1 MSEIRVTSVV
11 GENGGD
17 RVGLTTGLTVGPL
30 TGTTGIGAT
39 ITHQGHAQFA
49 GVCTAT
55 SFSGSGA
62 NLTGISAGKILQ
74 VQSTTRTDT
83 FSESLGIGALSA
95 DALTV
100 NITPSN
106 ASNKIFLIA
115 HVSMGLNND
124 NEVNWVFYKAGSLL
138 TGAAGTAASN
148 RKPRTTV
155 GDVRWTGT
163 HHTFGGQYLDTAGG
177 TSQITYAVKL
187 GHSAN
192 GTKTV
197 YLNRSHTDDN
207 YAYDVRTQSTLTA
220 MEVEA

>member
-1 MSEIRVTSVV
+1 MPVSINGQTGVV
-11 GENGGD
+11 
-17 RVGLTTGLTVGPL
+17 TGLAVGGLPDGTVDADTL
-30 TGTTGIGAT
+30 ASNAVT
-39 ITHQGHAQFA
+39 
-49 GVCTAT
+49 
-55 SFSGSGA
+55 
-62 NLTGISAGKILQ
+62 AGKLASGVGGKLLQ

-83 FSESLGIGALSA
+83 FSESLGVGALSA

-124 NEVNWVFYKAGSLL
+124 NEVSWVFYKAGSLL
-138 TGAAGTAASN
+138 TGAAGTADGN

-155 GDVRWTGT
+155 GDVRWSGT

-177 TSQITYAVKL
+177 TSQITYSVKL

-197 YLNRSHTDDN
+197 YLNRSHTDDD
-207 YAYDVRTQSTLTA
+207 YAYDIRSQSTITV
-220 MEVEA
+220 MEVAG

>member
-1 MSEIRVTSVV
+1 MPVSINGNTGVITGVAVGGLPDGIVDADMLASNAVTSGKLASGV
-11 GENGGD
+11 G
-17 RVGLTTGLTVGPL
+17 
-30 TGTTGIGAT
+30 
-39 ITHQGHAQFA
+39 
-49 GVCTAT
+49 
-55 SFSGSGA
+55 
-62 NLTGISAGKILQ
+62 GKLLQ
-74 VQSTTRTDT
+74 VVSTTRTDT
-83 FSESLGIGALSA
+83 FSESLGVGALSA

-106 ASNKIFLIA
+106 ANNKIFLTA

-138 TGAAGTAASN
+138 TGAAGTADGN

-155 GDVRWTGT
+155 GDVRWSGT

-177 TSQITYAVKL
+177 TSQITYSVKL

-207 YAYDVRTQSTLTA
+207 YAYDVRTQSTITA
-220 MEVEA
+220 MEVSA